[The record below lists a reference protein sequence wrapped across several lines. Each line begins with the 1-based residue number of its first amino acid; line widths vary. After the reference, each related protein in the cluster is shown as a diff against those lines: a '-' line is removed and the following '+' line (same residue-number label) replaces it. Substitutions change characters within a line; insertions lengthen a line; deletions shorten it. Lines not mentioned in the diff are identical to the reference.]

1 MVVVRLLFSVLMLR
15 YGECNTNL
23 FPPTDAS
30 WFDIGAVL
38 LPTEPW
44 EETCVCEPQVYWDAD
59 QDEFRM
65 YYRGGWGNMSV
76 GIATS
81 KTGINWTK
89 YKNNPVYGG
98 GGSNVT
104 GLFEG
109 GQPYVFRERKDKY
122 WLFTTHR
129 WDKMNIAT
137 SKNGYTW
144 TPQDVEIPHPPGCS
158 AWGNR
163 VVWIEKTYKTNE
175 TRESNTYFMLQEA
188 GFKGGVWSIYLYIS
202 KNGLKWEIQNNGDPL
217 SSLGMGLGGSMY
229 GGPSFANV
237 NGTLTPRNSSGIY
250 NLWYHAAPAGKGNL
264 PTDIYHAASKDL
276 INWKISLCETPVLKH
291 SGKGWE
297 YDQTADPSPIITPD
311 GGALLYYDADN
322 NVVGKA
328 SIGMAISKPY
338 LDTINTDFS
347 YSEVDVTIELF

>member
-1 MVVVRLLFSVLMLR
+1 MRIIYLIYIFLIAG
-15 YGECNTNL
+15 YGVSNTRL
-23 FPPTDAS
+23 FPPVDNS
-30 WFDIGAVL
+30 WLDIGPVL

-44 EETCVCEPQVYWDAD
+44 ETSCVCEPQVYWDNH
-59 QDEFRM
+59 QNEFRM
-65 YYRGGWGNMSV
+65 YYRGGWSQFAV

-81 KTGINWTK
+81 KTGVTWKK
-89 YKNNPVYGG
+89 YKGNPVYGR
-98 GGSNVT
+98 GGSNVSS
-104 GLFEG
+104 LIDG
-109 GQPYVFRERKDKY
+109 GQPYVFREKKNKY
-122 WLFTTHR
+122 WLFTTHM

-137 SKNGYTW
+137 SKDGYTW
-144 TPQDVEIPHPPGCS
+144 TPQTISISHPPGCR

-163 VVWIEKTYKTNE
+163 VVWIENRDAIGRKKFKTYL
-175 TRESNTYFMLQEA
+175 MLQEA
-188 GFKGGVWSIYLYIS
+188 GFRGGVWSIFLYKS
-202 KNGLKWEIQNNGDPL
+202 RNGLHWNIQNDGAPL
-217 SSLGMGLGGSMY
+217 SSLGMGLGGGMY

-311 GGALLYYDADN
+311 GGAFLYYDADN

-328 SIGMAISKPY
+328 SIGMAVAKQE
-338 LDTINTDFS
+338 LETRTTKMFNT
-347 YSEVDVTIELF
+347 EVDVSIELIN